1 MKKTA
6 SVRPLSLQ
14 RETVMPLQAVDLDQV
29 NGGITPGLV
38 IASVRFCSAVSGAAL
53 GSAQRSCLTCRRC

>member
-29 NGGITPGLV
+29 NGGLTPALSL
-38 IASVRFCSAVSGAAL
+38 ASLRFCSAISGAAL
-53 GSAQRSCLTCRRC
+53 GSAQRSCLTCRC